1 MKLIFTLFS
10 MLLMLP
16 ASGSYGATLDEK
28 HPFFSLI
35 GEMTRDETKKA
46 YLLHEP
52 HGGLWQIS
60 DDGRTSAG
68 TWRTDNEFRICYTI
82 TGITYGCFSVS
93 KNAGVFTFHD
103 PAGENGFSLVKSD
116 YDKPIMSAQQKKL
129 YLKATRAAG
138 ILTVDRGGDELLYW
152 HADGSAHMVQP
163 EGYLK
168 VGNWWF
174 DDKNSV
180 CDNIN
185 NIVECLPIVKVEK
198 DILYLNYLSN
208 GFGIGEKGEL
218 VELIIRWQ
226 YFDQE

>member
-1 MKLIFTLFS
+1 MRLIFTLFS
-10 MLLMLP
+10 MLLMLSP
-16 ASGSYGATLDEK
+16 PVSHGATFDEK
-28 HPFFSLI
+28 QPFFSLI
-35 GEMTRDETKKA
+35 GEMTRDETKKV

-52 HGGLWQIS
+52 HGGLWQIG
-60 DDGRTSAG
+60 DDGRVSAG
-68 TWRTDNEFRICYTI
+68 TWRTDSEFRICYTI
-82 TGITYGCFSVS
+82 TGIPYGCFSVN
-93 KNAGVFTFHD
+93 KNAGVFTFRD
-103 PAGENGFSLVKSD
+103 PAGDMGFSLVKSD
-116 YDKPIMSAQQKKL
+116 YDGPIMSVQQKKL

-138 ILTVDRGGDELLYW
+138 ILTVDRGGDELIYW
-152 HADGSAHMVQP
+152 RADGSAQMVQP

-174 DDKNSV
+174 DDKNSI

-208 GFGIGEKGEL
+208 GFGIGDEGEL
-218 VELIIRWQ
+218 VELVIRWQ

>member
-1 MKLIFTLFS
+1 
-10 MLLMLP
+10 
-16 ASGSYGATLDEK
+16 
-28 HPFFSLI
+28 
-35 GEMTRDETKKA
+35 
-46 YLLHEP
+46 
-52 HGGLWQIS
+52 
-60 DDGRTSAG
+60 
-68 TWRTDNEFRICYTI
+68 
-82 TGITYGCFSVS
+82 
-93 KNAGVFTFHD
+93 
-103 PAGENGFSLVKSD
+103 
-116 YDKPIMSAQQKKL
+116 
-129 YLKATRAAG
+129 
-138 ILTVDRGGDELLYW
+138 
-152 HADGSAHMVQP
+152 MVQP

-174 DDKNSV
+174 DDKNSI